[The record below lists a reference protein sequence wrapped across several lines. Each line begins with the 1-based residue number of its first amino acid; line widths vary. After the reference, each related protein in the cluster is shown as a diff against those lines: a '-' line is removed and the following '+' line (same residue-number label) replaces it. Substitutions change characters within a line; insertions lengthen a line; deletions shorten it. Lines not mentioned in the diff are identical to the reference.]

1 MSGNFRGETFKF
13 PDEVQVRP
21 KIGEAL
27 DKETKIEIEIEGQET
42 KVEAKAAKEKK
53 PKDEP
58 EIEIIDDIP
67 EDEKRP
73 VQSKDEDPDEEDLD
87 SYSQNVRKRIEKL
100 TFEKRDEERIRKAA
114 VREKQE
120 LERLAQ
126 AVTEENKR
134 LQEYVQNG
142 EKAYMEKVQA
152 LAQVELER
160 AKAKMQ
166 QAYDAGDSASMAN
179 AQEEMMLAGLK
190 VQQAQNFRPTPLQ
203 QQNTVVHSAPTTA
216 PEPVAPNLDSKTAA
230 WMDKNKWFGDDK
242 KKAMTSYALG
252 LHQELVDKYGQ
263 DFARTDEYYSQ
274 IDASVRRVFPSEFG
288 ITPEAEQETREPTR
302 NKPATVVAPANRV
315 TAAKKIRLTQT
326 QVAIAKRLGVPLETY
341 AKHVAAMEKQ
351 NG

>member
-1 MSGNFRGETFKF
+1 MAGKFRGDTFKF

-21 KIGEAL
+21 KEGEDAAN
-27 DKETKIEIEIEGQET
+27 ETKIEIEIEGEET
-42 KVEAKAAKEKK
+42 KVETKPAKETK
-53 PKDEP
+53 PKKDEP
-58 EIEIIDDIP
+58 EIEIVNDDEEP
-67 EDEKRP
+67 P
-73 VQSKDEDPDEEDLD
+73 SKNEADLRDEDMTE
-87 SYSQNVRKRIEKL
+87 YSRSVRERISEVTKARH
-100 TFEKRDEERIRKAA
+100 EEERAKRAA
-114 VREKQE
+114 LREKE
-120 LERLAQ
+120 EFERIAK
-126 AVTEENKR
+126 AVAEENKR

-142 EKAYMEKVQA
+142 ERAYMEKVQA

-160 AKAKMQ
+160 AKQKMS
-166 QAYDAGDSASMAN
+166 QAYDAGDSAALAN

-216 PEPVAPNLDSKTAA
+216 PEPVAPNLDSKTAV

-263 DFARTDEYYSQ
+263 DFARTDEYFSQ
-274 IDASVRRVFPSEFG
+274 IDAQVRRVFPGEFG
-288 ITPEAEQETREPTR
+288 DTEQETRETQR

>member
-1 MSGNFRGETFKF
+1 MAGKFRGDTFKF

-21 KIGEAL
+21 KEGEDAAN
-27 DKETKIEIEIEGQET
+27 ETKIEIEIEGEET
-42 KVEAKAAKEKK
+42 KVETKPAKETK
-53 PKDEP
+53 PKKDEP
-58 EIEIIDDIP
+58 EIEIVNDDEEP
-67 EDEKRP
+67 P
-73 VQSKDEDPDEEDLD
+73 SKNEADLRDEDMTE
-87 SYSQNVRKRIEKL
+87 YSRSVRERISEVTKARH
-100 TFEKRDEERIRKAA
+100 EEERAKRAA
-114 VREKQE
+114 LREKE
-120 LERLAQ
+120 EFERIAK
-126 AVTEENKR
+126 AVAEENKR

-160 AKAKMQ
+160 AKQKMS
-166 QAYDAGDSASMAN
+166 QAYDAGDSAALAN

-216 PEPVAPNLDSKTAA
+216 PEPVAPNLDSKTAL

-263 DFARTDEYYSQ
+263 DFARTDEYFSQ
-274 IDASVRRVFPSEFG
+274 IDAQVRRVFPGEFG
-288 ITPEAEQETREPTR
+288 IQQEAEQETRETQR

>member
-1 MSGNFRGETFKF
+1 MAGKFRGDTFKF

-21 KIGEAL
+21 KIGEDT

-42 KVEAKAAKEKK
+42 KVETKPAKETK
-53 PKDEP
+53 PKVEEP
-58 EIEIIDDIP
+58 KLEEEIEIVND
-67 EDEKRP
+67 
-73 VQSKDEDPDEEDLD
+73 DEEPPSKNEADLRED
-87 SYSQNVRKRIEKL
+87 DMTEYSRSVRERISEVTKA
-100 TFEKRDEERIRKAA
+100 RHDEERAKRAA
-114 VREKQE
+114 LREKE
-120 LERLAQ
+120 EFERIAK
-126 AVTEENKR
+126 AMAEDNKR

-166 QAYDAGDSASMAN
+166 QAYDAGDSAGMAN

-190 VQQAQNFRPTPLQ
+190 VQQAQNFRPAPLQ
-203 QQNTVVHSAPTTA
+203 QQNTVVHSAPTTDPA
-216 PEPVAPNLDSKTAA
+216 PVAPKLDSRTAS
-230 WMDKNKWFGDDK
+230 WMDKNKWFGADN

-263 DFARTDEYYSQ
+263 DFARTDEYFSQ

-288 ITPEAEQETREPTR
+288 DTEQETRETTR

>member
-1 MSGNFRGETFKF
+1 MSKFRGDTFKF

-21 KIGEAL
+21 KTGV
-27 DKETKIEIEIEGQET
+27 DVDNETKIEIEIEGEET
-42 KVEAKAAKEKK
+42 KVETKPAKEARVEE
-53 PKDEP
+53 PKLDE
-58 EIEIIDDIP
+58 EIEIVND
-67 EDEKRP
+67 
-73 VQSKDEDPDEEDLD
+73 DEDPPSKNEADLREDD
-87 SYSQNVRKRIEKL
+87 MTQYSRSVRERISEVTKARH
-100 TFEKRDEERIRKAA
+100 EEERAKRAA
-114 VREKQE
+114 LREKE
-120 LERLAQ
+120 EFERIAK
-126 AVTEENKR
+126 AVAEENKR

-166 QAYDAGDSASMAN
+166 QAYDAGDSAAMAN

-216 PEPVAPNLDSKTAA
+216 PEPVAPNIDSKTAA

-274 IDASVRRVFPSEFG
+274 IDASMRRVFPSEFG
-288 ITPEAEQETREPTR
+288 VSEQETREPTR

>member
-1 MSGNFRGETFKF
+1 MSGNFRGDTFKF

-21 KIGEAL
+21 KIGADAEN
-27 DKETKIEIEIEGQET
+27 ETKIEIEIEGQET
-42 KVEAKAAKEKK
+42 KVETKAAKEAK
-53 PKDEP
+53 PKKEEP

-73 VQSKDEDPDEEDLD
+73 VQSKEEDPDEEELD
-87 SYSQNVRKRIEKL
+87 SYSQNVRRRIEKL
-100 TFEKRDEERIRKAA
+100 TFEKRDEERARKAA

-126 AVTEENKR
+126 AVTDENRR

-166 QAYDAGDSASMAN
+166 QAYDAGDSTAMAN

-216 PEPVAPNLDSKTAA
+216 PEPVAPNLDSKTTA

-274 IDASVRRVFPSEFG
+274 IDDSMRRVFPSEFG
-288 ITPEAEQETREPTR
+288 ITEQETREPTR

>member
-1 MSGNFRGETFKF
+1 MSKFRGDTFKF

-21 KIGEAL
+21 KAGDDAEN
-27 DKETKIEIEIEGQET
+27 ETKIEIEIEGEEA
-42 KVEAKAAKEKK
+42 KVEAKPAKEPK
-53 PKDEP
+53 PKKEEP
-58 EIEIIDDIP
+58 EIEIVEDNEEPPSKNEADLREDDMT
-67 EDEKRP
+67 E
-73 VQSKDEDPDEEDLD
+73 
-87 SYSQNVRKRIEKL
+87 YSRSVRERISEVTKARH
-100 TFEKRDEERIRKAA
+100 EEERAKRAA
-114 VREKQE
+114 LREKE
-120 LERLAQ
+120 EFERIAK
-126 AVTEENKR
+126 AMAEDNKR

-160 AKAKMQ
+160 AKQKMS
-166 QAYDAGDSASMAN
+166 QAYDAGDSAAMAN

-263 DFARTDEYYSQ
+263 DFARTDEYFSQ

-288 ITPEAEQETREPTR
+288 DAEQETREPTR